1 MLGFDLRAARAAWTV
16 FLVALALIA
25 VYYVRRILLIFV
37 LSILFA
43 YLLSPIVNLVNRFLP
58 GKRSRTFSLAAV
70 YCVFI
75 GLLVLLGVLVGNTVA
90 REASNLATGLPEFVK
105 NLEDRLQSP
114 GPPLLAPAKRFALD
128 RIQEHAQSFSTV
140 AIPLIQQ
147 ASAHLL
153 GLLGNA
159 VTIILIPIFG
169 FFFLKDGE
177 ELKGSVLAMV
187 SPEHRAVWED
197 IFGDVHIL
205 LGQFIRALALLGAAT
220 FCVYSAF
227 FTIAG
232 VAYGVL
238 LAAIAGALEV
248 IPWFGPLTAAAIVI
262 LVAAFTGYNHIVLLL
277 IFLGAYRV
285 FQDYILSPRLM
296 GSQMA
301 LHPLLMI
308 FCALAGGELGG
319 IPGMFLSVPILAILR
334 VIYVR
339 IRKSR
344 AAPSPL
350 LSES

>member
-1 MLGFDLRAARAAWTV
+1 
-16 FLVALALIA
+16 
-25 VYYVRRILLIFV
+25 
-37 LSILFA
+37 
-43 YLLSPIVNLVNRFLP
+43 
-58 GKRSRTFSLAAV
+58 
-70 YCVFI
+70 
-75 GLLVLLGVLVGNTVA
+75 
-90 REASNLATGLPEFVK
+90 
-105 NLEDRLQSP
+105 
-114 GPPLLAPAKRFALD
+114 
-128 RIQEHAQSFSTV
+128 
-140 AIPLIQQ
+140 
-147 ASAHLL
+147 
-153 GLLGNA
+153 
-159 VTIILIPIFG
+159 
-169 FFFLKDGE
+169 
-177 ELKGSVLAMV
+177 
-187 SPEHRAVWED
+187 VWED

-277 IFLGAYRV
+277 IFLGAYRM
-285 FQDYILSPRLM
+285 FQDYILSPRLI

-308 FCALAGGELGG
+308 FYALAGGELGG